1 MIGIFSS
8 VETFCMKYGF
18 TNKGEAN
25 KASLANPGKRA
36 ITPVFGSNFCLF
48 CNTCDGVVCFILHVI
63 NEFVTRMNQQIAIV
77 INKCSCINLS
87 GFLFCEKTPYICVAN
102 QRAE

>member
-1 MIGIFSS
+1 MR
-8 VETFCMKYGF
+8 YGF
-18 TNKGEAN
+18 TNKGEAH

-36 ITPVFGSNFCLF
+36 IMRVFGSNFCLF
-48 CNTCDGVVCFILHVI
+48 CNTCDGVVFFILHFI

-87 GFLFCEKTPYICVAN
+87 GFLFCEKTPYICVAK